1 MKLLYFLAVR
11 LYSLGIGIAS
21 PFIKKAKLRFRG
33 VRQTFHII
41 KEANLRNTIWF
52 HCASLGEF
60 EQGRSLIEK
69 IKENNPETSIAL
81 SFFSPSG
88 YEIRKNYEHADI
100 VFYLP
105 ADSRKNAKKLI
116 ALLNPKAVFYIK
128 YEFWYFYLKE
138 IHKRAI
144 PLYLVSGIFRK
155 DQIFFRSYGAFFRKM
170 LLNFTHIFVQNN
182 VSQKLLNE
190 QGIKNA
196 TMTGDTRFDRVHE
209 IAQSR
214 KLYPDIEKFINNNLV
229 LIAGSTWKPDE
240 ELLIDYLNKTEY
252 QIKLIIAPH
261 EIKEEN
267 IKRITNS
274 THKKTIRYSN
284 LEKNTDSN
292 ADVLIID
299 NIGMLS
305 SLYAYGH
312 IAYIG
317 GGFGSGIHNT
327 LEAAV
332 FGIPVIFGPK
342 YHKFDEA
349 KELIQR
355 NAAYS
360 IESQIELT
368 KILNQFVNDE
378 DYRKRSGKNARD
390 TIEENIGATEK
401 IISSIHIK

>member
-1 MKLLYFLAVR
+1 MKFLYILSVKI
-11 LYSLGIGIAS
+11 YSVGITLVS
-21 PFIKKAKLRFRG
+21 LFSKKAKYRYIG
-33 VRQTFHII
+33 VRRTFQII
-41 KEANLRNTIWF
+41 KQAELRNTIWF

-116 ALLNPKAVFYIK
+116 DLLNPKTVFYIK

-170 LLNFTHIFVQNN
+170 LLNFTHLFVQNKT
-182 VSQKLLNE
+182 SQKLLNDLD
-190 QGIKNA
+190 IHNV
-196 TMTGDTRFDRVHE
+196 TITGDTRFDRVHE

-214 KLYPDIEKFINNNLV
+214 KSYPDIEKFINNNLV

-240 ELLIDYLNKTEY
+240 ELLIDYLNKTDY
-252 QIKLIIAPH
+252 KIKLIIAPH
-261 EIKEEN
+261 EIEEEN
-267 IKRITNS
+267 IKRIIRS
-274 THKKTIRYSN
+274 AQKKTLRYSAMN
-284 LEKNTDSN
+284 QNSDFDS
-292 ADVLIID
+292 DILIID

-317 GGFGSGIHNT
+317 GGFGAGIHNT

-332 FGIPVIFGPK
+332 FGMPIIFGPNFG
-342 YHKFDEA
+342 KFSEA
-349 KELIQR
+349 VELIKKQ
-355 NAAYS
+355 AAFS
-360 IESQIELT
+360 VSSKKEFFLT
-368 KILNQFVNDE
+368 MEKNVYERIQK
-378 DYRKRSGKNARD
+378 YMRRKFRL
-390 TIEENIGATEK
+390 IC
-401 IISSIHIK
+401 